1 MSSSG
6 LTSRAASQ
14 YLTTFGYNEIP
25 QKRESLFHKVARQSA
40 SPISAMLFAA
50 ALLSFIGG
58 KTFDGGFILILLIA
72 NVLITA
78 LQEHKAD
85 TAIEKLNEHITSSVR
100 VLRDGA
106 WVQITSRLLVPKD
119 LIELRAGNVVPADLR
134 VAEANNLSTNE
145 AAVTGESLPKEKAV
159 GELLYSGSFVSSGL
173 VRGEIVATGGNTR
186 FGATLKKAEGNEK
199 KSSLEENILRISR
212 FLSILSLAAAA
223 ILTVILWEGHG
234 SIVEILRLDLS
245 LLIAG
250 IPISLPAVMTLI
262 IAFGVIALS
271 KKQVVVRRLSSLE
284 DLANTDFLLTDKTG
298 TLTQNKIQVDEVI
311 SYGAV
316 PQSEVLRL
324 ASAIAQ
330 EEPDTV
336 MNAAILEKTG
346 SPSGQTRVSYIPG
359 DSERKRSTLVYTR
372 DAEFET
378 LSLGAPRVIAD
389 LCLLGENT
397 REAFG
402 RDIDRLAERGYRSI
416 ALARARGDAEKNME
430 LLGLL
435 SLSDT
440 LREDAAGVISFLQ
453 QNGIGVAMVTGDDR
467 AIAKEIARKLNI
479 PGSNILSREDLL
491 ARGFKALQAKDFENT
506 QAFAQILPE
515 DKLELV
521 KAAGRYFTVAANG
534 DGVNDLPAVKAAS
547 VGFAVA
553 NAVDALKGAA
563 DIVLLSPG
571 IAVMRDAFLEGR
583 KIFARLY
590 SYSLYRISES
600 FRLIVTIAFLGI
612 LIGSY
617 PLSPLQLILIA
628 LLNDLPI
635 ISLAFDRVKLAN
647 RPSTINV

>member
-1 MSSSG
+1 
-6 LTSRAASQ
+6 
-14 YLTTFGYNEIP
+14 
-25 QKRESLFHKVARQSA
+25 
-40 SPISAMLFAA
+40 
-50 ALLSFIGG
+50 
-58 KTFDGGFILILLIA
+58 
-72 NVLITA
+72 
-78 LQEHKAD
+78 
-85 TAIEKLNEHITSSVR
+85 
-100 VLRDGA
+100 
-106 WVQITSRLLVPKD
+106 
-119 LIELRAGNVVPADLR
+119 
-134 VAEANNLSTNE
+134 
-145 AAVTGESLPKEKAV
+145 
-159 GELLYSGSFVSSGL
+159 
-173 VRGEIVATGGNTR
+173 
-186 FGATLKKAEGNEK
+186 
-199 KSSLEENILRISR
+199 
-212 FLSILSLAAAA
+212 
-223 ILTVILWEGHG
+223 
-234 SIVEILRLDLS
+234 
-245 LLIAG
+245 
-250 IPISLPAVMTLI
+250 
-262 IAFGVIALS
+262 
-271 KKQVVVRRLSSLE
+271 
-284 DLANTDFLLTDKTG
+284 
-298 TLTQNKIQVDEVI
+298 
-311 SYGAV
+311 
-316 PQSEVLRL
+316 
-324 ASAIAQ
+324 
-330 EEPDTV
+330 
-336 MNAAILEKTG
+336 
-346 SPSGQTRVSYIPG
+346 QTRVSYIPG

-389 LCLLGENT
+389 LCLLDENT

-402 RDIDRLAERGYRSI
+402 KDIDRLAERGYRSI

-479 PGSNILSREDLL
+479 PGSKILSREDLL
-491 ARGFKALQAKDFENT
+491 ARGFKALQAKDFEDT

-647 RPSTINV
+647 RPSTINVKEQFERSLLFGTVGIIESLILYFVAIYYLHLPLPVVQTLFFLKLTVSGHLLIYVAHTNERWWRYLPSREVIWATALTQGIATLLAISGLFMPAPISWQLALLVWVWTFCFMQVAELTKRVTPEHRKVLARLLSPSGVTP